1 MDVDDLCTTRP
12 WKMLRLQY
20 CLILAIFLPKSN
32 IDYTPIIPLQI
43 THQQIAKGPHTFN
56 TIFIIFTSFR
66 QSNNWLLFYLTVL
79 IQLNSSSSTSNDS
92 KTIEPLVNEQKEFN
106 DTVKKERKV
115 MMKSKQTA
123 DGYVKL
129 AATLTATGQNEEA
142 LNAYKS
148 ALKMKPVSIK
158 L

>member
-1 MDVDDLCTTRP
+1 M
-12 WKMLRLQY
+12 
-20 CLILAIFLPKSN
+20 
-32 IDYTPIIPLQI
+32 
-43 THQQIAKGPHTFN
+43 
-56 TIFIIFTSFR
+56 
-66 QSNNWLLFYLTVL
+66 LFYLTVI
-79 IQLNSSSSTSNDS
+79 IQLNFSSSTSNDS

>member
-1 MDVDDLCTTRP
+1 
-12 WKMLRLQY
+12 
-20 CLILAIFLPKSN
+20 
-32 IDYTPIIPLQI
+32 
-43 THQQIAKGPHTFN
+43 
-56 TIFIIFTSFR
+56 
-66 QSNNWLLFYLTVL
+66 
-79 IQLNSSSSTSNDS
+79 
-92 KTIEPLVNEQKEFN
+92 
-106 DTVKKERKV
+106 